1 MSWKLGKSKSKQ
13 SPGNSTLSIQDM
25 DTSRSATPTPRNPD
39 GSRPQ
44 FRSGILAIH
53 VNRAEGLG
61 LPVGVQIPPAVQTA
75 LATTKAQAV
84 LSISPS
90 SVTKQRL
97 AKQRGHKDSVQ
108 RVGCW
113 WLPYLVMEFEVNQIV
128 LIPLGGDIK
137 QPVFMYQATLW
148 ALTPPAIYPRLTCP
162 TFVPAMFPGIL
173 RSPFNV
179 TFVPRNRN
187 VASMA
192 SQTTWVTIFSWVVF
206 DLRPISTIWVH
217 PKNSGTSYLAGAVK
231 ERSWLPSHINRA
243 R

>member
-13 SPGNSTLSIQDM
+13 SLGTSSLSTQEM

-53 VNRAEGLG
+53 VNRAEGLE
-61 LPVGVQIPPAVQTA
+61 LPPAVQIPPAVQNA
-75 LATTKAQAV
+75 LASSQAQAV

-90 SVTKQRL
+90 SVKQQRL

-128 LIPLGGDIK
+128 LTPLGGGIK
-137 QPVFMYQATLW
+137 QPVYMYQATL
-148 ALTPPAIYPRLTCP
+148 Y
-162 TFVPAMFPGIL
+162 VPL
-173 RSPFNV
+173 RS
-179 TFVPRNRN
+179 
-187 VASMA
+187 S
-192 SQTTWVTIFSWVVF
+192 
-206 DLRPISTIWVH
+206 PITES
-217 PKNSGTSYLAGAVK
+217 NAD
-231 ERSWLPSHINRA
+231 ECM
-243 R
+243 